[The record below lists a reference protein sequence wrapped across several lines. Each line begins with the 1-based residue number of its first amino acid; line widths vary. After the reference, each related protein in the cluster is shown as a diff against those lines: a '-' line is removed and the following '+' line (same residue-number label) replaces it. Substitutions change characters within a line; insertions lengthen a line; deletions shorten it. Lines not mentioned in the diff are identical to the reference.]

1 MTAAELDIERKRVGR
16 GFAYYYQTGRKVHSQ
31 RVLRRIENLVIPPNW
46 QNVKIAKSASADLQ
60 ATGYDAKQRKQY
72 IYHDKW
78 HQQRQREKFA
88 RLSEFGLALPDFR
101 RLCWEWVEQPKWTPQ
116 RSLALVCLLLDH
128 TGLRAGNRQYTQQN
142 NTYGLT
148 TLRRRHFVHDEQG
161 VHLSFIGKHNKE
173 REVTVDDPRLA
184 ELVSES
190 AEARGYALFRYTD
203 EQGQWH
209 DIDSDDV
216 NAFIHD
222 NLDKQ
227 FSAKDFRTWAA
238 SRYAIISL
246 PELETVLK
254 KHRQRKWASTLT
266 KHVAQMLGNTPSVCR
281 QYYLHPKLYE
291 SVENKEKRRFL
302 LEQSRKCI
310 PGELLDDHAI
320 TSVEKV
326 LFEVIDSE

>member
-1 MTAAELDIERKRVGR
+1 MTAVALDITRKRVGR
-16 GFAYYYQTGRKVHSQ
+16 GFAYYYDSGRKVQSR
-31 RVLRRIENLVIPPNW
+31 RVLKRIENLVIPPKW
-46 QNVKIAKSASADLQ
+46 QGVTIARSASADLQ
-60 ATGYDAKQRKQY
+60 AVGYDGKGRKQY
-72 IYHDKW
+72 IYHNQW
-78 HQQRQREKFA
+78 HQKRQQEKFA

-101 RLCWEWVEQPKWTPQ
+101 KRCWEWVEQPKWTPE

-128 TGLRAGNRQYTQQN
+128 TGLRAGNRQYTKHN
-142 NTYGLT
+142 NTFGLT

-184 ELVSES
+184 ELVAKS

-203 EQGQWH
+203 KSGKWH

-216 NAFIHD
+216 NAFIQD

-227 FSAKDFRTWAA
+227 FSAKDFRTWTA

-246 PELETVLK
+246 PELEIFLQQ
-254 KHRQRKWASTLT
+254 HRQRKWSTTLT
-266 KHVAQMLGNTPSVCR
+266 KHVAEMLGNTPSVCR

-291 SVENKEKRRFL
+291 SVESAEQRRFL
-302 LEQSRKCI
+302 LQRSRECV
-310 PGELLDDHAI
+310 PDELLDDHAI
-320 TSVEKV
+320 TAVEK
-326 LFEVIDSE
+326 LLYEVIGCD